1 LAKDEKQ
8 AALDAALKKIEKNF
22 GKGAVMR
29 MGEKVDTQISTV
41 PTGSLALDAAIG
53 VGGYPRGR
61 IVEVYGPESSGKTTI
76 CSSSSTFLNFCNCM
90 QGHSCLT
97 R

>member
-1 LAKDEKQ
+1 MAKDEKQ

-29 MGEKVDTQISTV
+29 MGEKADTQISTV

-61 IVEVYGPESSGKTTI
+61 IIEILYRCRKRNGSGLRR
-76 CSSSSTFLNFCNCM
+76 SFGR
-90 QGHSCLT
+90 GH
-97 R
+97 

>member
-1 LAKDEKQ
+1 MAKDEKQ

-29 MGEKVDTQISTV
+29 MGEKADTQISTV

-53 VGGYPRGR
+53 VGDILVVVLLKFMAQNHLVR
-61 IVEVYGPESSGKTTI
+61 
-76 CSSSSTFLNFCNCM
+76 L
-90 QGHSCLT
+90 L
-97 R
+97 